1 MSNAA
6 VARLGVDQV
15 WRRNREQLVRDMQA
29 GRTQLSGKP
38 VHLKLELTNYCN
50 LSCPMCPHQSM
61 QRPVGYMSPT
71 LFRRIIDQA
80 VPELEFAYV
89 HHLGESLFHGRIGE
103 LIAYGTQAGVAMGLS
118 TNATF
123 LDERKA
129 AALLDSGLRFLVIS
143 LDANSAES
151 YDKMR
156 VGGDFSTTVRNI
168 EHFLDLAT
176 VHCPS
181 LHVVVQMIISAH
193 NQHEVLAFAR
203 RWPRQVVLKEA
214 RDWAGQVSLSAL
226 RPQNRALGQVL
237 PLHRPPPQVAPEQQ
251 LTAPCRLPFSEM
263 TVLWDGKVVPCANVF
278 EHTGVLGDLS
288 TQSLDD
294 VWNGAPM
301 QALRRAQLRM
311 QVANVPVCRS
321 CLGHPLDELDFISVD
336 QLSQRLRNYQGGELS
351 PRSGLS

>member
-1 MSNAA
+1 MNNAA
-6 VARLGVDQV
+6 LARHSIDQV
-15 WRRNREQLVRDMQA
+15 WRRNRERLVIDMQA
-29 GRTQLSGKP
+29 EKTQLAGKP

-50 LSCPMCPHQSM
+50 LSCPMCPHQQM
-61 QRPVGYMSPT
+61 QRPVGYMSPA

-103 LIAYGTQAGVAMGLS
+103 LIAYGTGAGVAMGLS

-123 LDERKA
+123 LDQRKA

-156 VGGDFSTTVRNI
+156 AGGDFSTTVRNI
-168 EHFLDLAT
+168 EHFLAAAS

-193 NQHEVLAFAR
+193 NQHEVLAFAQ

-214 RDWAGQVSLSAL
+214 RDWAGQVSLSSL
-226 RPQNRALGQVL
+226 RPQSRALGQVL
-237 PLHRPPPQVAPEQQ
+237 PLSRPPSSEAPAQQ
-251 LTAPCRLPFSEM
+251 LIAPCRLPFSEL

-288 TQSLDD
+288 RQSLDE

-311 QVANVPVCRS
+311 QVEAVPVCRS
-321 CLGHPLDELDFISVD
+321 CSGHPLDARDFVSVD

-351 PRSGLS
+351 PRTGLS